1 MPKKTYFCEENIEDC
16 KSRLLQILEDLA
28 TGDNFTSLIVVDENI
43 VSDCFRH
50 AENTVKFYG
59 LGDGNVSHYKEISH
73 ISYWLSK
80 LKPIS
85 LESPQKLTDR
95 LVRYG
100 LLQLKT
106 LAGDSPLKIQQSSE
120 DADFA
125 INEYLAFNFAT
136 ISIRACQLAEIN
148 ELEANEQKSLY
159 EELMVVASGRVDSMQ
174 KAVLHSMRY
183 HNYSARG
190 FATTIEGM
198 LRLGEI

>member
-100 LLQLKT
+100 LLQLK
-106 LAGDSPLKIQQSSE
+106 
-120 DADFA
+120 
-125 INEYLAFNFAT
+125 
-136 ISIRACQLAEIN
+136 R
-148 ELEANEQKSLY
+148 
-159 EELMVVASGRVDSMQ
+159 
-174 KAVLHSMRY
+174 
-183 HNYSARG
+183 
-190 FATTIEGM
+190 
-198 LRLGEI
+198 